1 MGLARTSAL
10 PMAVA
15 GALFCAPLTAQTRPS
30 DNNPNRLIEKLIGLA
45 WLYNWY
51 LAGPLYAEAEK
62 LFEQARDRCVH
73 RRPGG
78 LIRFG
83 LYETRAAHAVQRAT
97 LRSGDHR
104 LVRPLVP
111 AVPAQPRSA
120 RRDHG

>member
-1 MGLARTSAL
+1 MGLARSSAM
-10 PMAVA
+10 PVAVA
-15 GALFCAPLTAQTRPS
+15 AALLCAPLTAQTRA
-30 DNNPNRLIEKLIGLA
+30 NETNAKRLIEKADRLA

-62 LFEQARDRCVH
+62 LLEQARDRCVH

-83 LYETRAAHAVQRAT
+83 LYETGAARAVQRAT

-104 LVRPLVP
+104 LVRLLVP